1 MIQYIAGRLAQAI
14 IVLLGVSAVVFFALF
29 LTGDPAVLMM
39 PPDASRAELDTF
51 RKAMGFDDPMI
62 VQYGRY
68 LWRALHGDLGSSLR
82 FQQSTLSL
90 VFERLPATVMLAVS
104 ALCWSTLV
112 GALAGIVGALKR
124 GTYVDFG
131 VRLIALLGQAIP
143 VFWLGLLLM
152 LVFSLYLGWLPTGGY
167 GRWQQLILPSLS
179 LGAYYM
185 SSMTRLGRASM
196 IDVMAQDYILTARG
210 KGLTEPSVV
219 LKHAYRNSLIPV
231 VTVLAMHLGQL
242 LGGAV
247 ITELIFSWP
256 GIGRLAIQAIYTRDF
271 PLVQAVVL
279 LSASIFVFVNLAVD
293 ILYVVLNPRIRI

>member
-1 MIQYIAGRLAQAI
+1 
-14 IVLLGVSAVVFFALF
+14 
-29 LTGDPAVLMM
+29 
-39 PPDASRAELDTF
+39 
-51 RKAMGFDDPMI
+51 
-62 VQYGRY
+62 
-68 LWRALHGDLGSSLR
+68 
-82 FQQSTLSL
+82 
-90 VFERLPATVMLAVS
+90 
-104 ALCWSTLV
+104 
-112 GALAGIVGALKR
+112 
-124 GTYVDFG
+124 
-131 VRLIALLGQAIP
+131 
-143 VFWLGLLLM
+143 
-152 LVFSLYLGWLPTGGY
+152 
-167 GRWQQLILPSLS
+167 LS

>member
-1 MIQYIAGRLAQAI
+1 MVQYIAGRLAQAI

-39 PPDASRAELDTF
+39 PPDASRAELDAF
-51 RKAMGFDDPMI
+51 RKAMGFDDPMV

-82 FQQSTLSL
+82 FQQSALSL
-90 VFERLPATVMLAVS
+90 VFERLPATVLLALS